1 MKFVREDRPRVVIW
15 DSGGPTVRV
24 KKPTAN
30 GDPAEI
36 GASAVCG
43 LTAEAA
49 MALANALL
57 EAVAECNRLN
67 EVAGLQELAEAKEV
81 LRSRGNVPE
90 TSSWEGGVYSGS
102 VRPQQ
107 GAPGGTY
114 E

>member
-1 MKFVREDRPRVVIW
+1 MFRCTRCANPTDKM
-15 DSGGPTVRV
+15 SGRCDECLCSPEGQAETKARQDKIRTEHQEKMTV
-24 KKPTAN
+24 
-30 GDPAEI
+30 E
-36 GASAVCG
+36 
-43 LTAEAA
+43 EAA
-49 MALANALL
+49 LWVKRWSGTTHPAY
-57 EAVAECNRLN
+57 
-67 EVAGLQELAEAKEV
+67 LQELAEAKEV

>member
-24 KKPTAN
+24 QKPTAD

-67 EVAGLQELAEAKEV
+67 EVAA
-81 LRSRGNVPE
+81 NV
-90 TSSWEGGVYSGS
+90 
-102 VRPQQ
+102 
-107 GAPGGTY
+107 
-114 E
+114 